1 MSLHRSS
8 NGPPP
13 AKPLVALLDGRD
25 CTIEMPLLKDVATV
39 AFCDASST
47 SEIHGKVLEEAVGA
61 LMWHTISLTR
71 EDLQKFKSLKIIV
84 RIGSGYDNIDIKA
97 AGELGIAVCNVPG
110 FGVEESA
117 DTTLCHILT
126 LYRRTY
132 WLANSLQMGKRI
144 NGPEHLKEVA
154 NGSARIRRDTLGI
167 AGLGRVGTA
176 VALRAQAFGFHVT
189 FYDPYLPDGIERSLG
204 IERVYSLQ
212 DLLFQSAFLINT
224 ARGGLIDEAALAAA
238 LKEGR
243 IRAAALDVT
252 ETEPFVWS
260 NSALKDAPNLIVTPH
275 MAFYSE
281 SSMREM
287 REAAAN
293 EIRRAILNRIPDCL
307 RNCVNKEFMP
317 NGGSSLFSHGCS
329 NNSLSNNISNNPLVN
344 NNHLSLGAGI
354 PGVNALNSSVASGLE
369 NAARGLHPAAAAA
382 AFGLSA
388 GLFSSAAGGGCGL
401 GVGANSLPFPANLIG
416 GSGIGL
422 SNAGGGGILTNSGGP
437 TTIPALP
444 PPPAVAAAAAAHLAG
459 LPPVSAYANFFPPG
473 LAAGLGLPLPPPH
486 AASLAGVTGSLGG
499 TTTGSST
506 SATSGNCTNN
516 STSGSGGQTV
526 SSPSPATSGC
536 IPGVSSST
544 FDSVHARL
552 AAAASLVASGL
563 NPSSSITKKVAQYM
577 GDVLEEQKHKL
588 EDNLTVNGLS
598 PAAFLT
604 KFQWDYA
611 KYPVKQTLSSLYAII
626 SEQLTKID
634 SDLKAKSQSYNTLK
648 GCLQNLERKQTGS
661 LLTRELGDIVKR
673 EQFIVDSEYL
683 TTLVVVVP
691 KLIFEDQDNGL
702 WTVTL
707 FKKMTDDFKTQAREF
722 RFVVRDFT
730 YDEKKIEESRN
741 ELSKLESDKK
751 RQFEDMNV
759 GSFGASSDYFP
770 YVSFKVELNMI
781 DVR

>member
-167 AGLGRVGTA
+167 VGLGRVGTA

-212 DLLFQSAFLINT
+212 DLLFQSDCVTLHCSLNEQNRHMINEHTIKLMRPGAFLINT
-224 ARGGLIDEAALAAA
+224 ARGGLIDEVALAAA

-329 NNSLSNNISNNPLVN
+329 NNSLSNNINNNPLVN

-563 NPSSSITKKVAQYM
+563 NPRSS
-577 GDVLEEQKHKL
+577 
-588 EDNLTVNGLS
+588 
-598 PAAFLT
+598 
-604 KFQWDYA
+604 
-611 KYPVKQTLSSLYAII
+611 
-626 SEQLTKID
+626 
-634 SDLKAKSQSYNTLK
+634 
-648 GCLQNLERKQTGS
+648 
-661 LLTRELGDIVKR
+661 
-673 EQFIVDSEYL
+673 
-683 TTLVVVVP
+683 
-691 KLIFEDQDNGL
+691 
-702 WTVTL
+702 
-707 FKKMTDDFKTQAREF
+707 
-722 RFVVRDFT
+722 
-730 YDEKKIEESRN
+730 
-741 ELSKLESDKK
+741 
-751 RQFEDMNV
+751 
-759 GSFGASSDYFP
+759 
-770 YVSFKVELNMI
+770 
-781 DVR
+781 